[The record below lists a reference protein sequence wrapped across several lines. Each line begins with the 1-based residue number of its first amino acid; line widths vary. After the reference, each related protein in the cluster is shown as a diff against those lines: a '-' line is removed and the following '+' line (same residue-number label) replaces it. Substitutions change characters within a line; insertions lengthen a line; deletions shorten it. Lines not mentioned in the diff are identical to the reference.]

1 MISSAKN
8 GGVYKSAQAWY
19 NENMKRIA
27 ILLLCLC
34 LLAAPAAGAERH
46 AYLPEWAEGALSV
59 PEGVVSIE
67 HNAFE
72 DVNVTGVVLPGSLA
86 SVGAN
91 VFANCESLERICILS
106 ENASFGPN
114 ALGAAGENKEI
125 WGFLGSTAEEYAE
138 EYGYTFVRLYTYEEE
153 LMSYAASK
161 LGTKYVRGS
170 WDCVLYVRDCYLH
183 VFGIRLPDSCIGMQY
198 LSSSY
203 LVPQQHLTVTRITD
217 ITQLKT
223 GDILCWKNDEVSY
236 CTHVGMYVGE
246 GTYNG
251 HHYSSGIFI
260 ENSQGAGKVRY
271 NYIPSS
277 GSSYYYRNFICAWR
291 VLP

>member
-1 MISSAKN
+1 
-8 GGVYKSAQAWY
+8 
-19 NENMKRIA
+19 MKRIA
-27 ILLLCLC
+27 VLLLCLC
-34 LLAAPAAGAERH
+34 LLVSPAAGAELH
-46 AYLPEWAEGALSV
+46 AYLPEWADGALVV
-59 PEGVVSIE
+59 PDGVVSIE

-72 DVNVTGVVLPGSLA
+72 NLTVSGVVLPGSLE

-91 VFANCESLERICILS
+91 AFAGCDNLERICVLS
-106 ENASFGPN
+106 RDVSFGPN

-125 WGFLGSTAEEYAE
+125 WGFLGSTAQVYAE
-138 EYGYTFVRLYTYEEE
+138 QYGYTFERLYTYDEE
-153 LMSYAASK
+153 LLSYAATK

-170 WDCVLYVRDCYLH
+170 WDCVLFVRHCYLH
-183 VFGIRLPDSCIGMQY
+183 VLGIRLPDSCIGMQN
-198 LSSSY
+198 LSASY
-203 LVPQQHLTVTRITD
+203 LVAQQHLNVRRITD
-217 ITQLKT
+217 ITKLQP

-246 GTYNG
+246 GDYNG
-251 HHYSSGIFI
+251 HHYNSGIFI